1 MGHRKFTDVVGDI
14 NTDRR
19 RRIDAIKQDA
29 NADAVAFNL
38 AELRRARNQPD
49 AQGRP
54 LSRSTGKA
62 AAT

>member
-38 AELRRARNQPD
+38 AESWRCVAD
-49 AQGRP
+49 A
-54 LSRSTGKA
+54 
-62 AAT
+62 